1 VLRRHL
7 AGPAGDR
14 SIAPGGDGIGD
25 AVVST
30 AMRRAVIHIACLGI
44 SAAACA
50 GKPSPTVIPRIDSL
64 PGEHVAREQ
73 RLESTAARPGP
84 EHTKGK
90 TRKWQQVETT
100 AATAA
105 AILGS
110 IFSTT
115 KTVTVGVSAPIDEN
129 EIVDPG
135 YRDRAGR
142 KPDEA
147 PAPET
152 YDPNQL
158 TPWVQLGGGRGP

>member
-1 VLRRHL
+1 MQSL
-7 AGPAGDR
+7 
-14 SIAPGGDGIGD
+14 D
-25 AVVST
+25 AVT
-30 AMRRAVIHIACLGI
+30 RGVIQIVLLGTWLP
-44 SAAACA
+44 ACA
-50 GKPSPTVIPRIDSL
+50 GNTKPTVMPRIDSL

-73 RLESTAARPGP
+73 RIESTEARPGP

-115 KTVTVGVSAPIDEN
+115 KTVTVGVSTSIDEN

-135 YRDRAGR
+135 YQGRGRRDD
-142 KPDEA
+142 KKA
-147 PAPET
+147 PEPET
-152 YDPNQL
+152 YDPSTL
-158 TPWVQLGGGRGP
+158 TPWVDLGRPDAE

>member
-1 VLRRHL
+1 MQQV
-7 AGPAGDR
+7 
-14 SIAPGGDGIGD
+14 D
-25 AVVST
+25 AVT
-30 AMRRAVIHIACLGI
+30 RGVILIVLLGTWLP
-44 SAAACA
+44 ACA
-50 GKPSPTVIPRIDSL
+50 GNTKATVLPRIDSL

-73 RLESTAARPGP
+73 RIESTEARPGP
-84 EHTKGK
+84 EHTQGK

-115 KTVTVGVSAPIDEN
+115 KTVTVGVSTSIDEN

-135 YRDRAGR
+135 YQGRARRGEE
-142 KPDEA
+142 KAAE
-147 PAPET
+147 PEV

-158 TPWVQLGGGRGP
+158 TPWVQLGRPEAE